1 MRVRGTLQHVVDAF
15 DIADRQRFAPRF
27 RAVAA
32 SESRSKYDLR
42 SLDCATLLQIW
53 RQRRLNGSSQETE
66 RFHASDIIDVACRRG
81 SGLPRKT
88 MVKAAI
94 GLLVRPLIWR
104 LRLNGQARL
113 VLLHLIM
120 LSFATQAVKPV
131 VKVSFCLPVVRDRY
145 CI

>member
-1 MRVRGTLQHVVDAF
+1 M
-15 DIADRQRFAPRF
+15 
-27 RAVAA
+27 AVAKKRNGFMRRT
-32 SESRSKYDLR
+32 SSM
-42 SLDCATLLQIW
+42 SLA
-53 RQRRLNGSSQETE
+53 RGGVGS
-66 RFHASDIIDVACRRG
+66 
-81 SGLPRKT
+81 PRKT